1 MLATGFLCLPALAA
15 AKPVDDSAPSSLA
28 VPPVGSDTPRGSDD
42 AASRPKATARY
53 DDGRPPLIVMKGER
67 HAGTNFLTGILETS
81 LGDIRVTGGGSDPDP
96 MTSCNPF
103 APEPPRTYCCWKH
116 GYASTWCH
124 GFQSPDAPVMRG
136 GVVKSLPAHVF
147 LIRSPYSWVLAMHDE
162 PYDYN
167 GILSANFSEFLRTP
181 FSYVPRD
188 YQGSS
193 LADKPDSHANPIQLW
208 NAKMRS
214 YLQFEEAQRAICVHL
229 THEMLFDIDALKQRL
244 GPLTKLAP
252 QLQNASIRY
261 PPFSQYQDK
270 FSNNFSRH
278 EFEEAKRYEK
288 EKLWLDLMSQEDLDF
303 INMELER
310 NVVDQVGLEVVMK
323 TTKEE
328 EQEGST
334 EYKPWQHRLERS
346 EHMRLLR
353 LLDDSPH
360 HWQNHRQKTASAGP
374 SR

>member
-1 MLATGFLCLPALAA
+1 MLTAFLCLLALAA

-193 LADKPDSHANPIQLW
+193 LADKPHISLAVQ
-208 NAKMRS
+208 A
-214 YLQFEEAQRAICVHL
+214 
-229 THEMLFDIDALKQRL
+229 
-244 GPLTKLAP
+244 PL
-252 QLQNASIRY
+252 S
-261 PPFSQYQDK
+261 
-270 FSNNFSRH
+270 
-278 EFEEAKRYEK
+278 
-288 EKLWLDLMSQEDLDF
+288 
-303 INMELER
+303 
-310 NVVDQVGLEVVMK
+310 V
-323 TTKEE
+323 
-328 EQEGST
+328 
-334 EYKPWQHRLERS
+334 
-346 EHMRLLR
+346 
-353 LLDDSPH
+353 LLDYISRILPRSALVKVPH
-360 HWQNHRQKTASAGP
+360 SELVIVLALGVLLLELSQHSHQCRLSLAAANSYQSYFRNSG
-374 SR
+374 